1 MGYTVRE
8 LARLAGIS
16 PRTIRY
22 YDEIDLLKPAQVS
35 AAGYR
40 LYGQAEVDRL
50 QQILFYRELGVELKQ
65 IKQLISAPSFDELA
79 TLKEHRTKLLAKR
92 RQVDLLIANVEKTIA
107 SKEGKITMTDE
118 EKFEAFKQ
126 KMIVQNE
133 EKYGAEIRA
142 QYGDETIDQANAML
156 KNMTAEQYEEWQ
168 QLGEAVLETL
178 KAAMATGDPAS
189 ALAQKTA
196 DLHRRWLNFTWKH
209 YDQKAHAG
217 LARMY
222 VDDPRF
228 TAYYDAQVRT
238 GAAEFLRDA
247 ILIYTG
253 TMK

>member
-1 MGYTVRE
+1 LGYTVRQ

-22 YDEIDLLKPAQVS
+22 YDEIDLLKPARVS

-50 QQILFYRELGVELKQ
+50 QQILFYRALGLELKK
-65 IKQLISAPSFDELA
+65 IKRLLSAPSFDELA
-79 TLKEHRTKLLAKR
+79 ALKEHRTKLLAKR
-92 RQVDLLIANVEKTIA
+92 RQVELLIANVEKTIA
-107 SKEGKITMTDE
+107 LKEGKITMTDQ
-118 EKFEAFKQ
+118 EKFEGFKEEL
-126 KMIVQNE
+126 VAENE

-142 QYGDETIDQANAML
+142 KYGDETIDRANAAFR
-156 KNMTAEQYEEWQ
+156 NMTAQQYADWQ
-168 QLGEAVLETL
+168 QLGNEVLDTL

-196 DLHRRWLNFTWKH
+196 ELHRQWLNFSWDH
-209 YDQKAHAG
+209 YDKAAHAG

-222 VDDPRF
+222 VADPRF
-228 TAYYDAQVRT
+228 TAYYDEQVQP

-253 TMK
+253 MNQ